1 MPSASRMEAMR
12 SQVRAA
18 VTTMQ
23 RVFVVLF
30 LLTAALLDVAWAL
43 PNPASA
49 FCIKSGGKLEIR
61 TGPTGEYGVCR
72 LPDGR
77 EIEEWT
83 YYRENA
89 SKRR

>member
-61 TGPTGEYGVCR
+61 KGSGGEYGVCR
-72 LPDGR
+72 LADGH
-77 EIEEWT
+77 EIEEWA
-83 YYRENA
+83 YFRANRN
-89 SKRR
+89 KRR